1 MTRPAKPLN
10 SQLNLLLVDAP
21 KAVVP
26 DDKQKE
32 LALALVELL
41 VSERRREATGPRQ
54 REVKMNS
61 KLTAERLS

>member
-1 MTRPAKPLN
+1 VTRPAKPLN

-26 DDKQKE
+26 DDKQIE

-41 VSERRREATGPRQ
+41 IGAAQENDRPLAMEG
-54 REVKMNS
+54 EDE
-61 KLTAERLS
+61 L

>member
-1 MTRPAKPLN
+1 MTRHAKPLN

-21 KAVVP
+21 KTVVS

-41 VSERRREATGPRQ
+41 ISAAQQSSPQLANGGRDEFEA
-54 REVKMNS
+54 
-61 KLTAERLS
+61 

>member
-1 MTRPAKPLN
+1 VNRPAKPLN
-10 SQLNLLLVDAP
+10 SQLNLLFANTP

-41 VSERRREATGPRQ
+41 IGAAQESNPQLALGGGNELEADR
-54 REVKMNS
+54 
-61 KLTAERLS
+61 

>member
-1 MTRPAKPLN
+1 VTRPAKPLN

-41 VSERRREATGPRQ
+41 IGAAQESDRPQAKGGEDE
-54 REVKMNS
+54 
-61 KLTAERLS
+61 L